1 MNAEDK
7 VWLLNACLELNSAI
21 LAPKFVLDKDN
32 INRLIELQ
40 RKVGREELNKEIDNI
55 KEWLKDGNAL
65 QG

>member
-21 LAPKFVLDKDN
+21 LAPKFILDKDN
-32 INRLIELQ
+32 INRLIELRQ
-40 RKVGREELNKEIDNI
+40 RVGREELNKEIDNI